1 MQKAQTMRHADLF
14 GLLCILTAALLI
26 ANNSRAY
33 LVVSPNSIADFVSV
47 PAPGKRSSPS
57 SLWVS
62 SNVVIAY
69 VITITKC
76 DDLESPVLPG
86 AAILAEFIH
95 DNSCR
100 NPVKN
105 STYDYHLYA
114 FLGEKE
120 VSPICQT
127 LLQRLGYTTLI
138 KPIPVDMAKIN
149 HSFYHFAMEKN
160 GCCGAAEFIKLW
172 SYTLTD
178 YPAVVHLDLDVMIL
192 KPLDDMLD
200 VLLLPPSERT
210 AQYKRLQVMRDKH
223 EFSNSTM
230 QALITR
236 DYAQVQQQGNLKHY
250 KFIPVQ
256 GGFFAVKPSMKVFK
270 TLCDTIQNL
279 EHTYSTTKSWGG
291 VMHAGF
297 WGMPQIQGLLAYYYS
312 HLAPG
317 TALELH
323 SCYFN
328 TILAA
333 PLYRGV
339 CTIGMDQCEDCR
351 KTPLDEVVI
360 AHPIFCYKPWQ
371 CIAWSNP
378 RLDRTVPCRF
388 YLHIWASTRLKV
400 EERWRKERIWEI
412 SPAHGQLLPEVFL
425 GYCNENHSFI
435 PMQFHPNSL
444 LLVNTNSSV
453 SKSNL

>member
-1 MQKAQTMRHADLF
+1 MKHADLF
-14 GLLCILTAALLI
+14 GLLCILTSALLI
-26 ANNSRAY
+26 LNNSRAH
-33 LVVSPNSIADFVSV
+33 LVLVSPNILDFVTNQSHE
-47 PAPGKRSSPS
+47 KRSSPS
-57 SLWVS
+57 YSKIAN
-62 SNVVIAY
+62 NVVIAY
-69 VITITKC
+69 AITITKC

-114 FLGEKE
+114 FLAEKD
-120 VSPICQT
+120 VSTICET
-127 LLQRLGYTTLI
+127 LLQRLGYTTLR
-138 KPIPVDMAKIN
+138 KPIPVDMAAIN

-178 YPAVVHLDLDVMIL
+178 HPAVVHLDLDVMIL
-192 KPLDDMLD
+192 QPLDDMLD
-200 VLLLPPSERT
+200 VLLLPPSERQ
-210 AQYKRLQVMRDKH
+210 AQYERLQVMRDKH
-223 EFSNSTM
+223 AFSNSTM

-250 KFIPVQ
+250 NFMPVQ
-256 GGFFAVKPSMKVFK
+256 GGFFAIKPSIEVFQ

-291 VMHAGF
+291 VMHSGF

-328 TILAA
+328 TILAS

-339 CTIGMDQCEDCR
+339 CTTGMDQCDDCR

-378 RLDRTVPCRF
+378 RLERTAPCRF
-388 YLHIWASTRLKV
+388 FLHLWASTRLKL
-400 EERWRKERIWEI
+400 EERWKEERIWEI
-412 SPAHGQLLPEVFL
+412 SPVDGELLPDVFL
-425 GYCNENHSFI
+425 GYCNENHSFV
-435 PMQFHPNSL
+435 PMQFQPNSL
-444 LLVNTNSSV
+444 LWLNNNSSV
-453 SKSNL
+453 SKSTSKL